1 MNEVI
6 IREAY
11 FNSLKST
18 PTKESIRFSYLDSC
32 KKGFTG
38 SYREY
43 CKHLQI
49 IHQQE
54 QMKAE
59 RKKERAHHLES
70 SYPSPCPRC
79 GYQRKE

>member
-18 PTKESIRFSYLDSC
+18 PTKENIRFSYLDSC

-59 RKKERAHHLES
+59 RMRAKEHGLKS
-70 SYPSPCPRC
+70 PYPSPCPRC

>member
-18 PTKESIRFSYLDSC
+18 PTKENIRFSYLDSC

-59 RKKERAHHLES
+59 RMKVKEHGLKSPFLLE
-70 SYPSPCPRC
+70 CPHC
-79 GYQRKE
+79 GHQRTA